1 MARTDDTYTRLVK
14 TLRLALPLGALV
26 ILSTVF
32 LVSKRVSLDQPP
44 PFDELRLDQLLSD
57 EHITGP
63 SFATMTEDGSS
74 VRFAADRAQP
84 RGGTEGQYLAEAV
97 RADIETSDGGAMH
110 FEAPIAELDQEA
122 KQLVMGDGVTI
133 LTSTGYRIEAETF
146 TSTLDQTSVASAGEV
161 RATGPIGNWT
171 AGQMELLEQD
181 DGYVVVFKDRI
192 NLIYDPTAEK
202 DDTP

>member
-44 PFDELRLDQLLSD
+44 PFDELKLEQLLSD

-63 SFATMTEDGSS
+63 SFATMTDDGSS

-84 RGGTEGQYLAEAV
+84 RGGTDGQYLAEAV
-97 RADIETSDGGAMH
+97 RANIETSDGGTMH
-110 FEAPIAELDQEA
+110 FEAPTAQLDQDA
-122 KQLVMGDGVTI
+122 KQLVMDNGVTI
-133 LTSTGYRIEAETF
+133 LTSTGYRIEAESF
-146 TSTLDQTSVASAGEV
+146 MTSLEQTSVASAGAVTAE
-161 RATGPIGNWT
+161 GPIGDLT
-171 AGQMELLEQD
+171 AGQMELLETD

-192 NLIYDPTAEK
+192 NLIYDPTEQK

>member
-1 MARTDDTYTRLVK
+1 MARTDDTYTKTVK
-14 TLRLALPLGALV
+14 ALRLALPLGALI

-44 PFDELRLDQLLSD
+44 PFDELRLEQLLSD

-63 SFATMTEDGSS
+63 SFATMTDDGSS
-74 VRFAADRAQP
+74 VSFAADRAQP
-84 RGGTEGQYLAEAV
+84 RGGAEGQYLAEKV
-97 RADIETSDGGAMH
+97 RANIETSDGGTMH
-110 FEAPIAELDQEA
+110 FEAPTAELDQDA

-161 RATGPIGNWT
+161 TADGPVGKLT
-171 AGQMELLEQD
+171 AGQMELLETD

-192 NLIYDPTAEK
+192 NLIYDPTEQK